1 MCNIIRAAS
10 TIKFPVDLVLMAVLL
25 TATLVIS
32 LTLYAI
38 FCKTDFTMMGGVLF
52 ILGGLMIVGTIIG
65 FFFQNRIYHLILSI
79 FVIFLFGL
87 YLIYDTQLIVGK
99 KANKY
104 LIDDYI
110 RGAMNLYLDIIIIFL
125 EILKIFGNQ

>member
-1 MCNIIRAAS
+1 
-10 TIKFPVDLVLMAVLL
+10 
-25 TATLVIS
+25 
-32 LTLYAI
+32 
-38 FCKTDFTMMGGVLF
+38 MGGVLF
-52 ILGGLMIVGTIIG
+52 ILGGLMLVGTIIG
-65 FFFQNRIYHLILSI
+65 IFYHNRIYHLILSI

-99 KANKY
+99 RANKY

-125 EILKIFGNQ
+125 EILSIFGNN

>member
-1 MCNIIRAAS
+1 M
-10 TIKFPVDLVLMAVLL
+10 L
-25 TATLVIS
+25 
-32 LTLYAI
+32 
-38 FCKTDFTMMGGVLF
+38 
-52 ILGGLMIVGTIIG
+52 VGTIIG
-65 FFFQNRIYHLILSI
+65 IFYHNRIYHLILSI

-99 KANKY
+99 RANKY

-125 EILKIFGNQ
+125 EILSIFGNN